1 MNQQTKFGSVIL
13 TCTTLAYSALTTA
26 DVITESN
33 TLLAFRNAYIDR
45 DYKQNEAPISRAG
58 SWTQGADLQFKSGYT
73 EGPVKFGLDLSA
85 QYAIRLDGGGGRG
98 PDTIIPYS
106 ESKKQQASDYGHA
119 APTLKSKISETE
131 LKIGEFRPLLP
142 VASIDDSRQLTT
154 TFQGW
159 QIESKELQKLNLT
172 IGKYKTIVGRNSSN
186 RESIRLSGSNSKE
199 DSNGLLFAGG
209 TYTLT
214 PWLSGTYF
222 YGQLEDIYQQ
232 HYFGLA
238 LNNNIGEG
246 FTLKTDLRY
255 YNSEDDGKALNGN
268 VDNHYYGMMSS
279 LKKSGHSIGIG
290 YQRMLGETGFPL
302 LNGYAAAPFLVNW
315 SPTAF
320 AKRGETS
327 WQIRYDYDFA
337 TLGIPGLKFM
347 NRLIKGANIHRA
359 NTDEKGSEWEV
370 TTSIGYVIQ
379 SGSLK
384 NLTLEWRHIG
394 QDTNYST
401 SKAAPQRYSEN
412 RLITSYSFK
421 F

>member
-214 PWLSGTYF
+214 SWLSGT
-222 YGQLEDIYQQ
+222 
-232 HYFGLA
+232 
-238 LNNNIGEG
+238 
-246 FTLKTDLRY
+246 
-255 YNSEDDGKALNGN
+255 
-268 VDNHYYGMMSS
+268 
-279 LKKSGHSIGIG
+279 
-290 YQRMLGETGFPL
+290 
-302 LNGYAAAPFLVNW
+302 
-315 SPTAF
+315 
-320 AKRGETS
+320 
-327 WQIRYDYDFA
+327 
-337 TLGIPGLKFM
+337 
-347 NRLIKGANIHRA
+347 
-359 NTDEKGSEWEV
+359 
-370 TTSIGYVIQ
+370 
-379 SGSLK
+379 
-384 NLTLEWRHIG
+384 
-394 QDTNYST
+394 
-401 SKAAPQRYSEN
+401 
-412 RLITSYSFK
+412 
-421 F
+421 